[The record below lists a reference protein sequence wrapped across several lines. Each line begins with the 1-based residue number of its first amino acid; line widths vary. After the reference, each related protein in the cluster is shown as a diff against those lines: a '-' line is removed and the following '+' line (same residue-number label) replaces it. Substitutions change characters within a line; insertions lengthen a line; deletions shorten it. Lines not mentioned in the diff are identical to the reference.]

1 MRFPVDSRSIET
13 SMDRDVLCAAAAALI
28 APVFVAIVSAIWLV
42 SGSFRQQTQPLRI
55 SSTIII
61 TH

>member
-42 SGSFRQQTQPLRI
+42 SGSFSQQTQPLRI
-55 SSTIII
+55 
-61 TH
+61 